1 MVIKSEGFST
11 LYFQSLTEI
20 LDGGAV
26 IAENCDDTGPEDLQG
41 GDVGR
46 KDAECTRERG
56 HVHLFNTG
64 LLEEHLRGRD
74 RLISF
79 SVKSAVSLQ
88 PMIANRQ
95 IAEFAV
101 LMRTDGSTAQ

>member
-1 MVIKSEGFST
+1 MVLCVCRIIKSEGFST
-11 LYFQSLTEI
+11 FYFQNLTEV

-46 KDAECTRERG
+46 KDAECARERG

-64 LLEEHLRGRD
+64 LLEEHLRR
-74 RLISF
+74 RESHF
-79 SVKSAVSLQ
+79 Q
-88 PMIANRQ
+88 
-95 IAEFAV
+95 
-101 LMRTDGSTAQ
+101 